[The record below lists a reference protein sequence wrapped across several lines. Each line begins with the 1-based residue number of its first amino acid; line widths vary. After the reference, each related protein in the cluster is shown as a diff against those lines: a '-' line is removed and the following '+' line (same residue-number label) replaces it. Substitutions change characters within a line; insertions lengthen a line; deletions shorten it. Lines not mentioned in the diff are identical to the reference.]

1 VGSLLTWRFWTV
13 AFLPRSYRPEA
24 RIEQSRG
31 QQFKPSLKSSSR
43 QRPATVTLPS
53 RNTSTATATNEDE
66 ALSTIPDVPSIDYA
80 QPADTYPEGFSIS
93 STGEIR
99 EYINTLIQNHT
110 AIYIEP

>member
-1 VGSLLTWRFWTV
+1 
-13 AFLPRSYRPEA
+13 
-24 RIEQSRG
+24 
-31 QQFKPSLKSSSR
+31 LKSSSR
-43 QRPATVTLPS
+43 QRPPLQAATSGTATITLPS